1 MKRLIILLG
10 LAMCLSVAG
19 AVDRSYFIQD
29 LGQVTVAS
37 PTSDVVDV
45 RGLINHTFQY
55 NVNEISVNVVMRAE
69 GTVDGLKW
77 YSISDVPESTTI
89 SASDLSSDS
98 AYIERATNRSLSLIR
113 VILESA
119 SGGTPSVDVK
129 YMGNN

>member
-89 SASDLSSDS
+89 SAADLSGDS